1 MAGWRA
7 GEDVMRCSGSGTFTC
22 YSALAALI
30 AAALGGAAAQDG
42 TRTWLLTRAYNA
54 SDQQLEQFSAAPG
67 NIVFSPYSIGT
78 AMAMALA
85 GARGETER
93 EMVRVL
99 KHRLDRPEIDAVN
112 AMVLSILNS
121 YDRSTT
127 TLPACPEGMR
137 LNAQRC
143 EGALPASG
151 QCVFPARRE
160 GALCVAAPRYPPSAK
175 LVVADAL
182 MLTGHGAVVSKDY
195 VALLKDKYA
204 AEVFEG
210 AGLEQINGWV
220 ARKTEGKIDKILDR
234 LDQSS
239 AAVLINAIYFKAAW
253 ASTFR
258 KEDTRED
265 AFHLTSSAAVQVP
278 TMHKRAYYPT
288 VARSGYRAI
297 RLPYAVSDLNM
308 VVVLPNAVDGLADL
322 AARLGTEEAAELFGA
337 LLRNGQT
344 RYVDLSLPRFKTAF
358 KTELITPLRQ
368 AGMRLPFDPNRADFS
383 GITGRPLSEE
393 RLVISQIVHR
403 AVIEVQEE
411 GTEAAAATAIEMSC
425 TSAPPNPEPF
435 RVDRPFLF
443 YILDYATGAI
453 LFQGRIVDPRST
465 T

>member
-1 MAGWRA
+1 
-7 GEDVMRCSGSGTFTC
+7 MRCSEGGAFAC
-22 YSALAALI
+22 YFAMGAVVAAAL
-30 AAALGGAAAQDG
+30 ALGGAAAQDG

-54 SDQQLEQFSAAPG
+54 SGQQLFEQLSAAPG
-67 NIVFSPYSIGT
+67 NIVLSPYSIGT

-93 EMVRVL
+93 EMIEVL

-112 AMVLSILNS
+112 AIVLSTLNS

-127 TLPACPEGMR
+127 TPACPEGMR
-137 LNAQRC
+137 LNAERC
-143 EGALPASG
+143 EGALPANG
-151 QCVFPARRE
+151 QCIFPARRE
-160 GALCVAAPRYPPSAK
+160 GGLCVAAPRHPPSAK

-182 MLTGHGAVVSKDY
+182 MLTRHGAVVSKDY
-195 VALLKDKYA
+195 IALLKDKYA
-204 AEVFEG
+204 AEVFDG

-258 KEDTRED
+258 KEDTRAD
-265 AFHLTSSAAVQVP
+265 AFHLSSSAAVQVP
-278 TMHKRAYYPT
+278 TMHKRAYYSM
-288 VARSGYRAI
+288 VARPGYRAI
-297 RLPYAVSDLNM
+297 RLPYVVNDLNM
-308 VVVLPNAVDGLADL
+308 VVVLPDAVDGLADL
-322 AARLGTEEAAELFGA
+322 AARLGTEEVAELLGA
-337 LLRNGQT
+337 LHNGQT

-358 KTELITPLRQ
+358 KAELVTPFRE
-368 AGMRLPFDPNRADFS
+368 AGMRLPFDPSRADFS

-393 RLVISQIVHR
+393 RLAISQIVHR

-411 GTEAAAATAIEMSC
+411 GTEAAAATAIEMSR
-425 TSAPPNPEPF
+425 TSMPPDPAPF

-443 YILDYATGAI
+443 YIVDYATRAI
-453 LFQGRIVDPRST
+453 LFQGRIVDPRSMT
-465 T
+465 

>member
-1 MAGWRA
+1 
-7 GEDVMRCSGSGTFTC
+7 MRCSGGGAFAC
-22 YSALAALI
+22 YCAMAALV
-30 AAALGGAAAQDG
+30 AGALALGGAAAQDG

-54 SDQQLEQFSAAPG
+54 SGQQLFEQFSTAPG

-93 EMVRVL
+93 EMVGVL

-112 AMVLSILNS
+112 AMVLSILNG

-127 TLPACPEGMR
+127 TPACPEGMR
-137 LNAQRC
+137 LNAPHC
-143 EGALPASG
+143 EGALPGNG

-160 GALCVAAPRYPPSAK
+160 GGLCVAAPRFPPSAK

-182 MLTGHGAVVSKDY
+182 MLTKHGGVVSKDY
-195 VALLKDKYA
+195 IALLKDKYA
-204 AEVFEG
+204 AEVFED

-258 KEDTRED
+258 KEDTRDD
-265 AFHLTSSAAVQVP
+265 AFHLSSSAAVQVP
-278 TMHKRAYYPT
+278 TMHKRAYYPM
-288 VARSGYRAI
+288 VVRAGYRAI
-297 RLPYAVSDLNM
+297 RLPYAVSDLSM
-308 VVVLPNAVDGLADL
+308 MVVLPDAVDGLADL
-322 AARLGTEEAAELFGA
+322 AARLGSEEVAELSGA
-337 LLRNGQT
+337 LLRDGQT
-344 RYVDLSLPRFKTAF
+344 RYVDLSLPRFKMAY
-358 KTELITPLRQ
+358 KAELVTPFRA

-403 AVIEVQEE
+403 AVIDVQEE
-411 GTEAAAATAIEMSC
+411 GTEAAAATAVEMSR
-425 TSAPPNPEPF
+425 TSAPASPEPF

-443 YILDYATGAI
+443 YIVDYASRAI
-453 LFQGRIVDPRST
+453 LFQGRVTDPRSSS
-465 T
+465 

>member
-1 MAGWRA
+1 LPRLKRRRPVIGSPQAPWWNHHFDAIRA
-7 GEDVMRCSGSGTFTC
+7 PSLRN
-22 YSALAALI
+22 
-30 AAALGGAAAQDG
+30 GG
-42 TRTWLLTRAYNA
+42 
-54 SDQQLEQFSAAPG
+54 
-67 NIVFSPYSIGT
+67 V
-78 AMAMALA
+78 
-85 GARGETER
+85 
-93 EMVRVL
+93 
-99 KHRLDRPEIDAVN
+99 
-112 AMVLSILNS
+112 
-121 YDRSTT
+121 
-127 TLPACPEGMR
+127 
-137 LNAQRC
+137 
-143 EGALPASG
+143 
-151 QCVFPARRE
+151 ARR
-160 GALCVAAPRYPPSAK
+160 GGR
-175 LVVADAL
+175 DAL
-182 MLTGHGAVVSKDY
+182 LRSRV
-195 VALLKDKYA
+195 
-204 AEVFEG
+204 
-210 AGLEQINGWV
+210 
-220 ARKTEGKIDKILDR
+220 
-234 LDQSS
+234 
-239 AAVLINAIYFKAAW
+239 AIYFKAAW

-288 VARSGYRAI
+288 VACSGYRAI

-383 GITGRPLSEE
+383 PLSEE

>member
-1 MAGWRA
+1 
-7 GEDVMRCSGSGTFTC
+7 MRCSEGGAFAC
-22 YSALAALI
+22 YFAMGAVVAAAL
-30 AAALGGAAAQDG
+30 ALGGAAAQDG

-54 SDQQLEQFSAAPG
+54 SGQQLFEQLSAAPG
-67 NIVFSPYSIGT
+67 NIVLSPYSIGT

-93 EMVRVL
+93 EMIEVL

-112 AMVLSILNS
+112 AIVLSTLNS

-127 TLPACPEGMR
+127 TPACPEGMR
-137 LNAQRC
+137 LNAERC
-143 EGALPASG
+143 EGALPANG
-151 QCVFPARRE
+151 QCIFPARRE
-160 GALCVAAPRYPPSAK
+160 GGLCVAAPRHPPSAK

-182 MLTGHGAVVSKDY
+182 MLTRHGAVVSKDY
-195 VALLKDKYA
+195 IALLKDKYA
-204 AEVFEG
+204 AEVFDG

-239 AAVLINAIYFKAAW
+239 TAVLINAIYFKAAW

-258 KEDTRED
+258 KEDTRAD
-265 AFHLTSSAAVQVP
+265 AFHLSSSAAVQVP
-278 TMHKRAYYPT
+278 TMHKRAYYSM
-288 VARSGYRAI
+288 VARPGYRAI
-297 RLPYAVSDLNM
+297 RLPYVVNDLNM
-308 VVVLPNAVDGLADL
+308 VVVLPDAVDGLADL

-358 KTELITPLRQ
+358 KAELVTPLRE
-368 AGMRLPFDPNRADFS
+368 AGMRLPFNPNRADFS

-411 GTEAAAATAIEMSC
+411 GTEAAAATAIEMSR

-443 YILDYATGAI
+443 YIVDYATRAI